1 MTKAFDRIQYC
12 KLFRKLIHR
21 KLPITVVRF
30 LLNMYT
36 SQRAR
41 IVWNNQYSDWF
52 EINNG
57 VKQGGVL
64 SPVLFCVYIDDLLI
78 AVKSAGYGC
87 FVGHMFT
94 GVLAYADDL
103 VLLAPSQHAMRQMLR
118 ICEDYAGEY
127 DMLFNYLFITP
138 KGSHICNI
146 HRKTTNTNKNT

>member
-1 MTKAFDRIQYC
+1 
-12 KLFRKLIHR
+12 
-21 KLPITVVRF
+21 
-30 LLNMYT
+30 MYT

-78 AVKSAGYGC
+78 ALKSTGYGC

-94 GVLAYADDL
+94 GVLTSDDL

-118 ICEDYAGEY
+118 
-127 DMLFNYLFITP
+127 M
-138 KGSHICNI
+138 
-146 HRKTTNTNKNT
+146 

>member
-1 MTKAFDRIQYC
+1 
-12 KLFRKLIHR
+12 
-21 KLPITVVRF
+21 
-30 LLNMYT
+30 MYT

-52 EINNG
+52 EINSG

-78 AVKSAGYGC
+78 ALKSTGYGC

-103 VLLAPSQHAMRQMLR
+103 VLLAPSQHAMRQKCLGYVKVMLASM
-118 ICEDYAGEY
+118 ICCLMQVSPRVLSAVQSLVIILIYIVLCPVFTRA
-127 DMLFNYLFITP
+127 T
-138 KGSHICNI
+138 
-146 HRKTTNTNKNT
+146 